1 MGQAKARGT
10 RDQRVAEAVTRKAL
24 ERAERAERERKEA
37 ADAAAAAEREAAKKA
52 AMTPVQR
59 RRYEG
64 QMRNKREMLAFALGA
79 ALAMTERE
87 A

>member
-24 ERAERAERERKEA
+24 ERAERERKEA
-37 ADAAAAAEREAAKKA
+37 AAAAAAAEREAAKKA

-64 QMRNKREMLAFALGA
+64 QVRNKREVLAFVLGA